1 MNIFFFFSLNLSV
14 SSIVGVT
21 VLSWFQNLFLHGDT
35 QLFLETFPTTLIIT
49 VLLLAIFLIITFFI
63 QKPLIKLFKQSKD
76 EERLATEEEQ
86 ILTISIERKI
96 NLFTILADFI
106 IFVIGFIV
114 AYFIE
119 IKKESFDFELA
130 KTILYILQG

>member
-1 MNIFFFFSLNLSV
+1 MNIFLVYALNLSV

-96 NLFTILADFI
+96 NLFTILADFT

-114 AYFIE
+114 IPD
-119 IKKESFDFELA
+119 IIVKITKE
-130 KTILYILQG
+130 